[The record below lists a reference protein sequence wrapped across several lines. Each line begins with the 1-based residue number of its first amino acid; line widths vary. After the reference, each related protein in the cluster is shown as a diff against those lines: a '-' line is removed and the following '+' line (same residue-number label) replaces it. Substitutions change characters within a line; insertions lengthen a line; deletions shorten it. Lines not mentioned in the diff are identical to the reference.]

1 MLKRSVFEGCKS
13 DNWMVCILKEA
24 KCGRLSMLVSNLFE
38 VAKYSDRVLQ
48 SAHPDD
54 RVEVDKYDNYIFC
67 LAL

>member
-1 MLKRSVFEGCKS
+1 
-13 DNWMVCILKEA
+13 MVCILKEA

-54 RVEVDKYDNYIFC
+54 RVEVYKYDNYIFC